1 MSLSVASINVNGL
14 RDNRK
19 RNCIF
24 LWLIKHKYD
33 LMCLQETHCNYQTVE
48 KWKKEWNN

>member
-1 MSLSVASINVNGL
+1 MSLSVASLNVNGL
-14 RDNRK
+14 RDNNK

-24 LWLIKHKYD
+24 LWLSRHKYD
-33 LMCLQETHCNYQTVE
+33 LVCLQETHCNYQTVE